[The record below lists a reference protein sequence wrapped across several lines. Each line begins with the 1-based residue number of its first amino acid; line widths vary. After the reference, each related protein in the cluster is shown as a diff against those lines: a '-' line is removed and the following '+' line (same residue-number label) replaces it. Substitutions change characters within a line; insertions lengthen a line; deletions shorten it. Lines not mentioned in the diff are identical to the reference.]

1 MRAVPKTVTRW
12 AYKILTSS
20 VYINIL
26 LLDLLLKYWLK
37 TQQNRGITR
46 VLGARGLKQQSAP
59 PLPNL
64 LVLGKGAKVKCY
76 SMNNVGPLSN
86 LTTEIKFVA
95 IDNFWLIQRNLSR
108 NSNNDSDRNSYNA
121 PTRPT
126 GIPRAHRRTIVSL
139 LYWLLCWLVIKIGE
153 AVLRPS
159 PAAPWGTCPVCP
171 PPCHCKKG
179 RWGASLGL
187 YTPLRGRT
195 PYVICRPAMVTILDK
210 DGRLSPLPPPPNY

>member
-46 VLGARGLKQQSAP
+46 VLGARGQKQQSAP

-64 LVLGKGAKVKCY
+64 LVLGKGANVKCY

-86 LTTEIKFVA
+86 LTAEIKFVA

-108 NSNNDSDRNSYNA
+108 NSNNGSDRNSYNA
-121 PTRPT
+121 PAT

-139 LYWLLCWLVIKIGE
+139 LY
-153 AVLRPS
+153 
-159 PAAPWGTCPVCP
+159 
-171 PPCHCKKG
+171 
-179 RWGASLGL
+179 
-187 YTPLRGRT
+187 
-195 PYVICRPAMVTILDK
+195 
-210 DGRLSPLPPPPNY
+210 

>member
-121 PTRPT
+121 PTT

-139 LYWLLCWLVIKIGE
+139 LY
-153 AVLRPS
+153 
-159 PAAPWGTCPVCP
+159 
-171 PPCHCKKG
+171 
-179 RWGASLGL
+179 
-187 YTPLRGRT
+187 
-195 PYVICRPAMVTILDK
+195 
-210 DGRLSPLPPPPNY
+210 